1 MTSRRLAGYAVLAMS
16 VLAVPFA
23 AATPALAAS
32 KATSCKNK
40 SISSDVFLIDAKG
53 ISCAKA
59 LPVAKKWLAAT
70 GRTFGRDDPPNGAR
84 HPGRGYRCVYR
95 EISSGGAAGVQART
109 TCTQGKKIIR
119 IGLGSG
125 GSGVGSAGK
134 SCASASYPAELG
146 GYFTSLRV
154 SGGATCTTGKA
165 VQVAY
170 QKCRVAQHGR
180 SGHGLQQEDSGLQV
194 HGVEPSQPA
203 GGAPIQR
210 NRDVHER
217 PQEDRSFLPAES
229 RRLSP
234 APSASW
240 LPPLLRSAPR
250 AKVHPL
256 QEVPRR

>member
-70 GRTFGRDDPPNGAR
+70 GYTFGLDDPPNDGLVLQVS
-84 HPGRGYRCVYR
+84 GYRCVYR

-180 SGHGLQQEDSGLQV
+180 SGHGCSKKILDYKCTESNPPNQQGALQSNGTVTCTKGRKKIV
-194 HGVEPSQPA
+194 HSYQQNLDG
-203 GGAPIQR
+203 
-210 NRDVHER
+210 
-217 PQEDRSFLPAES
+217 
-229 RRLSP
+229 
-234 APSASW
+234 
-240 LPPLLRSAPR
+240 
-250 AKVHPL
+250 
-256 QEVPRR
+256 